1 MAVTIDVNEFWN
13 LLAASQLLPPTRFQ
27 SLITESKLANTTISA
42 ASTADWLVK
51 QKLLSEYQ
59 SQILLAGRGGPFF
72 YGNYL
77 VTGRIAAGPLT
88 NHFNAR
94 HRITQHPVL
103 LEFAAGNNR
112 TDLDRWEQTEAWV
125 DRASAIESPQLLSV
139 FESVVLPHYRFVV
152 SQRPEGAPLQER
164 LPYKGRLPWQIA
176 CLIFAQVA
184 AALEALHQCSLAHGA
199 VSPRTIFLAKSGQAQ
214 LKLSWQTDLDFE
226 KFDPT
231 LKGAESIF
239 DYLAPEWTPQLAPT
253 PAMDVYAMGCSLI
266 RTISGRV
273 PFAGTSVQENRQAH
287 QREPLPNLGKLDLP
301 AELDTLIQQL
311 LAKDPLQRNSKLNQV
326 SARLAALAGK
336 SFAEFNPPVPATLAV
351 YRQSIHEFS
360 PGKSESGEEI
370 PLIADD
376 ETISAFDKLTKLTAK
391 STPESANQL
400 NSAAQLAKPVPR
412 RKKNRWQT
420 PATVLAG
427 TLLFS
432 AVIGFWAINA
442 SKQILTSPPVPDV
455 ADSSKDN
462 SPSNSEIEANPP
474 LDPVQQQQLAIAA
487 LPDSERPIILQ
498 RLVDDDRE
506 SLWESPTLGAP
517 IDLSGLPS
525 APKMIFIFRP
535 AEIVGADE
543 GVRLIQ
549 SLGPGF
555 RSLLETW
562 LSQSG
567 LEISEVEQL
576 IVSLHTTADFKYQ
589 PFFHVITTKPVDI
602 DRLLL
607 AWQSPIATDDGAGS
621 RYYVS
626 EATNQGYYL
635 FADELAAESGSAPD
649 SISRF
654 SYGPKILTADVAS
667 HSGASLLAGPL
678 KTMADWTD
686 RDRHINVL
694 FLRTALINDEG
705 QQLMGDRLQAFNREL
720 AILIPDSVT
729 GGLISLHLEAGT
741 FFEMMLTRNLD
752 LKADELTDQ
761 FEQLMRS
768 QRERLIQFVMAIPPS
783 PYWDKVR
790 VKYGSMLTDFFR
802 NLRWGVE
809 HEEVI
814 VNGWLP
820 PMAAH
825 NLLAA
830 TELVISFSSG
840 STGTIAPT
848 QISTGPRTIAELL
861 DVKRNLNIANPPDL
875 NLLMADIETEINEDF
890 PGLPFKFRIRLMGA
904 DLQLDGITKNQRPS
918 ALNIQQQ
925 TLAEILTQIMTA
937 ANPSKDITGPADP
950 ACKLVWVVADDPESP
965 GEQAVLITTRD
976 AATKKSYE
984 LPPAFRQP

>member
-13 LLAASQLLPPTRFQ
+13 LLAASQLLTPTRLQ
-27 SLITESKLANTTISA
+27 SLITESKLTSTTVSA
-42 ASTADWLVK
+42 AAAADWLVK

-59 SQILLAGRGGPFF
+59 SQILLAGHGGPFF

-77 VTGRIAAGPLT
+77 VTSRIASGPLT

-103 LEFAAGNNR
+103 LEFVAGNNP
-112 TDLDRWEQTEAWV
+112 TDLDRWERTEAGV
-125 DRASAIESPQLLSV
+125 ERACAIESPQLLSV
-139 FESVVLPHYRFVV
+139 FESVALPHYRFVV
-152 SQRPEGAPLQER
+152 SQRPEGVPLQER

-176 CLIFAQVA
+176 CLIFGQVA
-184 AALEALHQCSLAHGA
+184 AALEALHQRSLAHGA
-199 VSPRTIFLAKSGQAQ
+199 VSPRTIFLVKSGQAQ
-214 LKLSWQTDLDFE
+214 LKLSWQPDLDFE

-231 LKGAESIF
+231 VKGSESIY

-253 PAMDVYAMGCSLI
+253 PAMDVYAIGCSLL
-266 RTISGRV
+266 RTITGRV
-273 PFAGTSVQENRQAH
+273 PFAGTSIQEIRQAH
-287 QREPLPNLGKLDLP
+287 QREPLPNLSKLDLP

-311 LAKDPLQRNSKLNQV
+311 LTKDPQQRDSKLDQV
-326 SARLAALAGK
+326 STRLAALAGK
-336 SFAEFNPPVPATLAV
+336 SLAEFTPLVPATLAA
-351 YRQSIHEFS
+351 YRHAIHEFT
-360 PGKSESGEEI
+360 PGKSESIEEVPMIAAGEAI
-370 PLIADD
+370 L
-376 ETISAFDKLTKLTAK
+376 AFDKLSNPTAK
-391 STPESANQL
+391 SSAESANQL
-400 NSAAQLAKPVPR
+400 NSAAQLAKPIPR

-432 AVIGFWAINA
+432 AVIGFWAFNA
-442 SKQILTSPPVPDV
+442 ANQILPSPPVAKV
-455 ADSSKDN
+455 TDSTKDN
-462 SPSNSEIEANPP
+462 SPSKNGFEANPP
-474 LDPVQQQQLAIAA
+474 LDPFQQQQLAIAA
-487 LPDSERPIILQ
+487 MPESERPIILQ
-498 RLVDDDRE
+498 RLIDDDRE

-525 APKMIFIFRP
+525 SPKMIFIFRP
-535 AEIVGADE
+535 AEIAGEEE
-543 GVRLIQ
+543 GVRLIE

-555 RSLLETW
+555 RSFLETW
-562 LSQSG
+562 LAQCG

-576 IVSLHTTADFKYQ
+576 IVSLHTTADFKYE

-607 AWQSPIATDDGAGS
+607 AWQSPTATEAGSGS

-635 FADELAAESGSAPD
+635 FANDLAAEPGSAPD

-654 SYGPKILTADVAS
+654 SFGPKNLTADVAS
-667 HSGASLLAGPL
+667 HSGASVLAGPL
-678 KTMADWTD
+678 KTMSDWTD

-790 VKYGSMLTDFFR
+790 VKYGNMLTDFFR

-814 VNGWLP
+814 INGWLP

-840 STGTIAPT
+840 STGTIVPT
-848 QISTGPRTIAELL
+848 QFSTGPRTMTELL
-861 DVKRNLNIANPPDL
+861 DVKRDLNIANPPDL
-875 NLLMADIETEINEDF
+875 NLLMADIENEINEDF

-937 ANPSKDITGPADP
+937 ANPSKDITGPSDP

-965 GEQAVLITTRD
+965 GELAVLITTRD
-976 AATKKSYE
+976 AAKKKSYE